1 MTSSTLKPIF
11 TSKTVDNLIFRIY
24 CGTSHIG
31 TVSKLPEYTKVG
43 NEFYYAARCLAVS
56 ETGKNFRTEA
66 GAIQWIQ
73 DNFGTFLFE
82 LELET
87 IDPE

>member
-11 TSKTVDNLIFRIY
+11 TSKTVDNLTFRIY

-31 TVSKLPEYTKVG
+31 TVFKLTEYTKVG
-43 NEFYYAARCLAVS
+43 NESYYAARCLAVS

-66 GAIQWIQ
+66 GAVQWIH
-73 DNFGTFLFE
+73 DKFRTFLFE

-87 IDPE
+87 IDHE